1 MGSPAPHTGSLRR
14 MPRWRGDGY
23 GGRAGHGDG
32 RRAGNGGGGRLTTGR
47 RPRRPGRRIVVAAL
61 LGLVATAFPAA
72 PARAATWSVV
82 PTPNAST
89 AGNVLVGVD
98 ARGPNDVWAVG
109 HADHAPSQPF
119 QRPLAA
125 RWNGTS
131 WSAVGTPALTGDAW
145 FRGVDGSSSGNVW
158 AVGMRAVP
166 AGGGSVGAA
175 PLTELWNG
183 SSWSVRPAPTPPNA
197 TGASLEGVKTFS
209 ATSAWAVGNHT
220 ASSAPFARTLIQRW
234 NGTSWS
240 VVPSPNPDAS
250 VNLLADVDG
259 AAPDDVWAV
268 GNVGQDGYGST
279 VAGVVLHWNGSAWSR
294 VAVPGAAGDA
304 TLRMPVLEDVHAI
317 SRDDVWIVGR
327 AFHFGQFRQV
337 PIWMH
342 WNGTSWRYGFV
353 AGAAAGGFTGVT
365 ALSATRV
372 YAVGDVTA
380 RWNGTAWSVE
390 SAGAAGRMVD
400 AAATGTG
407 TVWGVG
413 YRYDMATATIRT
425 AAVRT
430 QNG

>member
-1 MGSPAPHTGSLRR
+1 
-14 MPRWRGDGY
+14 
-23 GGRAGHGDG
+23 
-32 RRAGNGGGGRLTTGR
+32 LTTGR
-47 RPRRPGRRIVVAAL
+47 RPRRPGRRVVVAVV
-61 LGLVATAFPAA
+61 LGLAATAVPAS
-72 PARAATWSVV
+72 PASAATWSAVA
-82 PTPNAST
+82 TPNASG
-89 AGNVLVGVD
+89 AANLFSGVD

-109 HADHAPSQPF
+109 HADHSPSQPF

-131 WSAVGTPALTGDAW
+131 WSVTGTPALTGDAW
-145 FRGVDGSSSGNVW
+145 FRGVDGSAAGNVW

-183 SSWSVRPAPTPPNA
+183 SNWSVRSAPTPPNA

-220 ASSAPFARTLIQRW
+220 TSTAPFARTLIERW

-240 VVPSPNPDAS
+240 VVPSPNPDPT
-250 VNLLADVDG
+250 VNLLTDVDG

-279 VAGVVLHWNGSAWSR
+279 IAGVVLHWNGSAWSR

-304 TLRMPVLEDVHAI
+304 TLRVPVLEDVLAI
-317 SRDDVWIVGR
+317 SRNDVWIVGR
-327 AFHFGQFRQV
+327 AFHFGLFRMV
-337 PIWMH
+337 PIFMH
-342 WNGTSWRYGFV
+342 WNGTSWRHGFV
-353 AGAAAGGFTGVT
+353 AGAPAGGFTGIT
-365 ALSATRV
+365 ALSPTRV

-380 RWNGTAWSVE
+380 RWNGIAWSLE
-390 SAGAAGRMVD
+390 NPGAAGRAVD

-413 YRYDMATATIRT
+413 YRYDPTLAAIRT
-425 AAVRT
+425 FAMRT
-430 QNG
+430 LNG